1 MQKYAILIF
10 FVIKEHQFSR
20 NVLDEDNLNK
30 SDALKTL
37 SAYYGMF
44 NKLLKLFILLEDSI
58 NRSENFDEIV
68 GKDLNDLPRINVRIP
83 SYSGPRFPA
92 FGLNAERYWGPE

>member
-10 FVIKEHQFSR
+10 FIIKEHQFSR
-20 NVLDEDNLNK
+20 NVLDDDYLK
-30 SDALKTL
+30 KTDTLKTL

-44 NKLLKLFILLEDSI
+44 NKLLRVFILLEDSI

-68 GKDLNDLPRINVRIP
+68 GKDLKDLPREKC
-83 SYSGPRFPA
+83 SDSELF
-92 FGLNAERYWGPE
+92 